1 MNAPL
6 LKSMFIDFNSF
17 FASCEQADRPELQ
30 GKPVVVVPLLAETT
44 CCIAASREAKP
55 FGIKT
60 GTPVHE
66 ARRLCP
72 GLRVIEARPEPYIK
86 YQRALND
93 VIYDCGVEPHPESI
107 DEVHCQL
114 WGEWL
119 HEAPARELARQIK
132 LALAARVSPV
142 LTCSIGIA
150 PNRFLAKTASDM
162 QKPDGLVVIR
172 PDDLPDIL
180 HPLELRDLYGI
191 GTNMEARLRAN
202 FIQSVAEL
210 CAASRGRLHD
220 IWGSVEGDFYYDA
233 LHGLEATQRRPTEQ
247 RTLGHSHIL
256 PPELRTEKGA
266 RSVLH
271 RLAQKAAMRLRHANR
286 VTARMTVFVK
296 YLGGQA
302 NWSDEIKFNPTQD
315 VLELLRTL
323 EILWARRRMG
333 RRSVPMAVGINF
345 LELNDEANAVPSLFE
360 HAQQDRRR
368 ALLEAV
374 DHLNVKKGKNT
385 VYFAGAHG
393 AVDYT
398 PMRIAFNRIPDPDT
412 ER

>member
-1 MNAPL
+1 
-6 LKSMFIDFNSF
+6 MFIDFNSF
-17 FASCEQADRPELQ
+17 FASCEQANRPELR
-30 GKPVVVVPLLAETT
+30 GRPVVVVPLMAETT

-72 GLRVIEARPEPYIK
+72 GLLVIEAHPEPYIQ
-86 YQRALND
+86 YQRKLND
-93 VIYDCGVEPHPESI
+93 VIRDCGLDPHEESI
-107 DEVHCQL
+107 DEVHCEL
-114 WGEWL
+114 WGEWTQQ
-119 HEAPARELARQIK
+119 ESAREQARRIK
-132 LALAARVSPV
+132 IALAESVSPV

-150 PNRFLAKTASDM
+150 PNKFLAKTASDM
-162 QKPDGLVVIR
+162 QKPDGLVIIR
-172 PDDLPDIL
+172 PQDLPEIL

-191 GTNMEARLRAN
+191 GANMEARLRAQA
-202 FIQSVAEL
+202 ITSVETL
-210 CAASRGRLHD
+210 CAASRERLHD
-220 IWGSVEGDFYYDA
+220 IWGSVEGDFYHDA
-233 LHGLEATQRRPTEQ
+233 LHGLQPARRHPSEQ

-271 RLAQKAAMRLRHANR
+271 RLAQKAAMRLRRAGC
-286 VTARMTVFVK
+286 VTGRMSVFVK
-296 YLGGQA
+296 YVGGRA

-315 VLELLRTL
+315 VLELLRAL

-333 RRSVPMAVGINF
+333 GLSTPFAVGVNF
-345 LELNDEANAVPSLFE
+345 LELDDEANAVPSLFE
-360 HAQQDRRR
+360 RARSDRHH
-368 ALLEAV
+368 ALLKAV
-374 DHLNVKKGKNT
+374 DHLNITGGKNT

>member
-1 MNAPL
+1 MKEPL
-6 LKSMFIDFNSF
+6 SSMFIDFNSF
-17 FASCEQADRPELQ
+17 FASCEQADRPDLR
-30 GKPVVVVPLLAETT
+30 GKPVVVVPLMAETT

-72 GLRVIEARPEPYIK
+72 GLLVIEARPEPYIH
-86 YQRALND
+86 YQRALNE
-93 VIYDCGVEPHPESI
+93 VIRDCGLDPNEESI
-107 DEVHCQL
+107 DEVHCKL
-114 WGEWL
+114 WGEWVQ
-119 HEAPARELARQIK
+119 EAPARELARQIK
-132 LALAARVSPV
+132 LALAERVSPV
-142 LTCSIGIA
+142 LTCSVGIA
-150 PNRFLAKTASDM
+150 PNKFLAKTASDM

-172 PDDLPDIL
+172 PEDLPDIL
-180 HPLELRDLYGI
+180 HPLELRELCGI
-191 GTNMEARLRAN
+191 GKNMEARLRAN

-210 CAASRGRLHD
+210 CAASRQRLHD
-220 IWGSVEGDFYYDA
+220 IWGSVEGNFYYDA
-233 LHGLEATQRRPTEQ
+233 LHGLEPAKRHPTGQ

-256 PPELRTEKGA
+256 PPDLRTEKGA

-271 RLAQKAAMRLRHANR
+271 RLAQKAAMRLRRAGC
-286 VTARMTVFVK
+286 VTARMSVFVK
-296 YLGGQA
+296 YVGGQA

-333 RRSVPMAVGINF
+333 RRSTPFAVGVNF

-360 HAQQDRRR
+360 HARDDRRR
-368 ALLEAV
+368 ALLAAV
-374 DHLNVKKGKNT
+374 DHLNVTGGKNT

-398 PMRIAFNRIPDPDT
+398 PMRIAFNRIPDPET

>member
-1 MNAPL
+1 
-6 LKSMFIDFNSF
+6 MFIDFNSF
-17 FASCEQADRPELQ
+17 FASCEQADRPELR
-30 GKPVVVVPLLAETT
+30 GKPVVVVPLMAEST

-72 GLRVIEARPEPYIK
+72 GLLVIEARPEPYIA
-86 YQRALND
+86 YQRALNE

-114 WGEWL
+114 WGEWVQ
-119 HEAPARELARQIK
+119 EAPARELARQIK
-132 LALAARVSPV
+132 LGLAARVSPI

-150 PNRFLAKTASDM
+150 PNKFLAKTASDM

-172 PDDLPDIL
+172 PEDLPDIL
-180 HPLELRDLYGI
+180 HGLELRDLYGI
-191 GTNMEARLRAN
+191 GQNMEARLRTN

-220 IWGSVEGDFYYDA
+220 IWGGVEGDFYHDA
-233 LHGLEATQRRPTEQ
+233 LHGLEAAQRHPTEQ

-271 RLAQKAAMRLRHANR
+271 RLAQKAAMRLRHAGC
-286 VTARMTVFVK
+286 VTARMSIFVK
-296 YLGGQA
+296 YMGGQA
-302 NWSDEIKFNPTQD
+302 NWCDEIKFNPTQD

-333 RRSVPMAVGINF
+333 RKSTPFAVGVNF
-345 LELNDEANAVPSLFE
+345 LALNDEANAVPSLFE
-360 HAQQDRRR
+360 HAVNDRRR

-374 DHLNVKKGKNT
+374 DYLNVTGGKNT